1 MEHKGRRKIY
11 LASFFIFAIVAIGL
25 ILFAQGYQID
35 FGARKIYRAGIAVIS
50 SNPEGAEIYINGHK
64 QDVKT
69 PATLRNLVPGDY
81 TIVIKKEGYLD
92 IEQHLTIDAEKVNYN
107 LENLELFLKE
117 PSLNQITSRNIL
129 DFFISPDQSKVI
141 YTSESNNQNQLWF
154 LDLSKNKLSEIPL
167 PQTTFTDLTIITWSP
182 SNKQFIL
189 NLGSANY
196 YLGNLSKKTLVKL
209 DHLPQG
215 IKKVEW
221 HPRDE
226 KRLFVLARE
235 ELYLFNLDDPNGS
248 RKLALSGI
256 SGLIREKN
264 DLFGLLYNIKDSI
277 LPLAS
282 QAPKG
287 ALYKL
292 GSNGEK
298 QDLITDNLPVG
309 TIKKILIRNEHKLL
323 PQERQLLILIETD
336 NKQNELFLIK
346 PKAFSSTATVS
357 KIDQNVNDFLV
368 TSDNQKCIFNK
379 NNELS
384 LYDFKENKTTLIT
397 RLQEKIQQ
405 FFLHP
410 TNQNYLYLKTKKQ
423 IKAIEQRG
431 IILQTIYDF
440 NETTIPRLNLINE
453 QNYFLI
459 LSRKNQNWSDIFE
472 FYPQGQK

>member
-336 NKQNELFLIK
+336 
-346 PKAFSSTATVS
+346 
-357 KIDQNVNDFLV
+357 
-368 TSDNQKCIFNK
+368 
-379 NNELS
+379 LS
-384 LYDFKENKTTLIT
+384 LIH
-397 RLQEKIQQ
+397 I
-405 FFLHP
+405 
-410 TNQNYLYLKTKKQ
+410 
-423 IKAIEQRG
+423 
-431 IILQTIYDF
+431 
-440 NETTIPRLNLINE
+440 
-453 QNYFLI
+453 
-459 LSRKNQNWSDIFE
+459 
-472 FYPQGQK
+472 